1 MKIIRVYISDLGYLM
16 VSVKLSNGVTCNYN
30 AGSLRDM
37 LPEEIAKLPIETTS
51 GFILNETNCELA
63 L

>member
-1 MKIIRVYISDLGYLM
+1 MIITKVYISDLGYLM
-16 VSVKLSNGVTCNYN
+16 VTVESNGVKCNHV

-51 GFILNETNCELA
+51 GYILNETKHELA

>member
-1 MKIIRVYISDLGYLM
+1 MIITKVYISDLGYLM
-16 VSVKLSNGVTCNYN
+16 ATVEKNGTKCNHLI
-30 AGSLRDM
+30 GTLRDM

-51 GFILNETNCELA
+51 GNILNETNHELA

>member
-1 MKIIRVYISDLGYLM
+1 MTITSVYISDLGYLM
-16 VSVKLSNGVTCNYN
+16 VTVETNGIKCNHI

-37 LPEEIAKLPIETTS
+37 LPEKIAKLPIKTTS
-51 GFILNETNCELA
+51 GFILNETNHELA

>member
-1 MKIIRVYISDLGYLM
+1 MTITKVYISDLGYLM
-16 VSVKLSNGVTCNYN
+16 VTVETNGTKCNYV

-37 LPEEIAKLPIETTS
+37 LPKEIAKLPIETTS
-51 GFILNETNCELA
+51 GIILNETNQEFA